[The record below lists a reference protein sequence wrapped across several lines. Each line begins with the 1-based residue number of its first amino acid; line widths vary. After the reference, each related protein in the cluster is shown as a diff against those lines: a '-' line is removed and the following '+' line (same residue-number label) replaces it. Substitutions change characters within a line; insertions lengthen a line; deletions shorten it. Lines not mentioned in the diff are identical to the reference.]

1 MDTLRTA
8 LLSPG
13 RKPACRRRGRLEA
26 CLAWKSR
33 PHATDGG
40 VGSSRHRPMKH
51 IEGEVYVGISLQL
64 KELLERHDG
73 LSRSVP
79 SRNGTLIAHDTSD
92 DETNGNSGG
101 GLH

>member
-1 MDTLRTA
+1 
-8 LLSPG
+8 
-13 RKPACRRRGRLEA
+13 
-26 CLAWKSR
+26 
-33 PHATDGG
+33 
-40 VGSSRHRPMKH
+40 MKH